1 VKTGRIAVVG
11 AGIAGLTAAQ
21 SLARGKHDVVV
32 FEPTRSITARSIS
45 RVGAATTSRAR

>member
-32 FEPTRSITARSIS
+32 FE
-45 RVGAATTSRAR
+45 GAATTSRAR